1 MKYLVNI
8 HYLFGIGG
16 FELVFKYIRH
26 EFFQKK
32 QDKFLLEKHYS
43 VTSPTFWLVPLRLF
57 LGYSWLMEGLNKLK
71 EGWLSTPMLAGMA
84 VDGQTSASVTETGEK
99 VFRII
104 SSHTPSWYAFIAENP
119 NALFFQWLIV
129 LAEIGLGI
137 AFISG
142 TFTFLAGLGALALN
156 INFLLSTGLY
166 ETSWWFI
173 PAAICMLA
181 GAGRSFG
188 VDYYL
193 IPYLMRQWRYFVRN
207 QKIKLFLFR

>member
-1 MKYLVNI
+1 
-8 HYLFGIGG
+8 
-16 FELVFKYIRH
+16 
-26 EFFQKK
+26 
-32 QDKFLLEKHYS
+32 
-43 VTSPTFWLVPLRLF
+43 
-57 LGYSWLMEGLNKLK
+57 MEGLNKLK

-104 SSHTPSWYAFIAENP
+104 SSHTPSWYAFIAEKLVIP

-173 PAAICMLA
+173 RLQFVCSPVREGPLEWIII
-181 GAGRSFG
+181 
-188 VDYYL
+188 L
-193 IPYLMRQWRYFVRN
+193 ILFVLLHKYSN
-207 QKIKLFLFR
+207 IQTTKLKTKYIIWKQNMIL

>member
-1 MKYLVNI
+1 
-8 HYLFGIGG
+8 
-16 FELVFKYIRH
+16 
-26 EFFQKK
+26 
-32 QDKFLLEKHYS
+32 
-43 VTSPTFWLVPLRLF
+43 
-57 LGYSWLMEGLNKLK
+57 
-71 EGWLSTPMLAGMA
+71 
-84 VDGQTSASVTETGEK
+84 
-99 VFRII
+99 
-104 SSHTPSWYAFIAENP
+104 
-119 NALFFQWLIV
+119 V